1 MEPTTATDLAL
12 LVLRCVIGLT
22 MAAHGWNKF
31 TGGGKIPGTG
41 RWFDSIGMRP
51 GRLNAYLA
59 ATSEVGAG
67 LLLAVGLLSSFAA
80 AGIIGVMTVAWW
92 TTHRSNG
99 FMILKEG
106 WEYVFVLAA
115 MSLVA
120 AILGPGSWS
129 VDEALGIAGD
139 LDGMTEGAL
148 EILSDPD
155 RWKAF
160 SEAGRA
166 VAVERFVAVT
176 GGHNS
181 HR

>member
-1 MEPTTATDLAL
+1 MEPTTVTALAL

-59 ATSEVGAG
+59 ASSVVGAG
-67 LLLAVGLLSSFAA
+67 LLLAVGLLTSFGA
-80 AGIIGVMTVAWW
+80 AGIIGVMTVAGW

-99 FMILKEG
+99 FFILKEG
-106 WEYVFVLAA
+106 WEYVFVLAS

-120 AILGPGSWS
+120 AVLGPGSWS
-129 VDEALGIAGD
+129 ADDALGIAGD
-139 LDGMTEGAL
+139 LDGTTGLLIAL
-148 EILSDPD
+148 VVGGGGGVAQMLTFYRPS
-155 RWKAF
+155 
-160 SEAGRA
+160 SVAG
-166 VAVERFVAVT
+166 VD
-176 GGHNS
+176 
-181 HR
+181 

>member
-120 AILGPGSWS
+120 AMLGPGSWS
-129 VDEALGIAGD
+129 VDHAMGIAVD
-139 LDGMTEGAL
+139 LDGMTGLWIAL
-148 EILSDPD
+148 LV
-155 RWKAF
+155 
-160 SEAGRA
+160 GVGGG
-166 VAVERFVAVT
+166 VAQMLTFYRPSSVES
-176 GGHNS
+176 GD
-181 HR
+181 

>member
-12 LVLRCVIGLT
+12 LILRCVIGLT

-59 ATSEVGAG
+59 ASSEVGAG
-67 LLLAVGLLSSFAA
+67 LLLAVGLLTSFGAA
-80 AGIIGVMTVAWW
+80 VIGVMTVAGW

-99 FMILKEG
+99 FFILKEG
-106 WEYVFVLAA
+106 WEYVFVLAS

-120 AILGPGSWS
+120 AVLGPGSWS
-129 VDEALGIAGD
+129 ADDALGIAGD
-139 LDGMTEGAL
+139 LDGTTGLLIAL
-148 EILSDPD
+148 VVGVGGGVAQMLTFYRPS
-155 RWKAF
+155 
-160 SEAGRA
+160 SVAG
-166 VAVERFVAVT
+166 VD
-176 GGHNS
+176 
-181 HR
+181 